1 MTDPAVILDAR
12 GLVRTFPPP
21 RRGAPPVR
29 AVDNVDVVLRR
40 GEVVGLVG
48 ESGCGK
54 STLGRLLLRL
64 LEPDAGTVS
73 FEGADLASL
82 PSEPLRRL
90 RSRMQ
95 LVHQSA
101 AASLNPGMTVEQHLR
116 ETMALHRPGDD
127 AEAAIGAILAAFR
140 LRGKRRSRP
149 RDLSGGEL
157 RRVGLARCLL
167 PRPALVIADEPTA
180 GLDASVKS
188 DVLAVLKAA
197 IAADTA
203 FLFISHELD
212 VVRWMSDRVLVMHEG
227 RIVEEMPAAHLD
239 PRRADVERRPYTA
252 RLLASGLDLAPRPES
267 SGALQSP
274 RLET

>member
-1 MTDPAVILDAR
+1 MTPILQAR
-12 GLVRTFPPP
+12 GLVRCFPPP
-21 RRGAPPVR
+21 RAGAAPVR
-29 AVDNVDVVLRR
+29 AVDGVDVSLHR

-64 LEPDAGTVS
+64 LDADEGAVE
-73 FEGADLASL
+73 FEGRDLASL
-82 PSEPLRRL
+82 ASDDLRRL

-101 AASLNPGMTVEQHLR
+101 AAALNPGMTVEAHLR
-116 ETMALHRPGDD
+116 ETMALHRPDDD
-127 AEAAIGAILAAFR
+127 AEAAIEAILGAFR
-140 LRGKRRSRP
+140 LRGKRKSRP

-197 IAADTA
+197 IAEDTA

-212 VVRWMSDRVLVMHEG
+212 VVRWMSDRVLVMNEG

-239 PRRADVERRPYTA
+239 PGLTDVDRHPYTA
-252 RLLASGLDLAPRPES
+252 RLLASGLDAAPRRDA

>member
-1 MTDPAVILDAR
+1 MTVLLEAR

-21 RRGAPPVR
+21 RRYAAPVR
-29 AVDNVDVVLRR
+29 AVDGVDLVLRR

-64 LEPDAGTVS
+64 VEADAGTIA
-73 FEGADLASL
+73 FDGIDLRAMR
-82 PSEPLRRL
+82 PEPLRRL

-101 AASLNPGMTVEQHLR
+101 SAALNPGLTVEEHLR
-116 ETMALHRPGDD
+116 ETMALHRPGED
-127 AEAAIGAILAAFR
+127 AEAAIVQILTAFR

-167 PRPALVIADEPTA
+167 PRPDIVVADEPTA

-188 DVLAVLKAA
+188 DVLGVLKEA
-197 IAADTA
+197 IAEDTA
-203 FLFISHELD
+203 FLLISHELD
-212 VVRWMSDRVLVMHEG
+212 VVRWMSDRVLVMHQG
-227 RIVEEMPAAHLD
+227 QIVQRMPAVQLD
-239 PRRADVERRPYTA
+239 PNLPDDDLHPYTA
-252 RLLASGLDLAPRPES
+252 QLLASGLDGAPRSEP
-267 SGALQSP
+267 SG
-274 RLET
+274 RLESRGLET